1 MALKYTVM
9 MNGATS
15 LIMMKSDV
23 LNNFETIRV
32 CVGYKLNGE
41 EIDYFPFE
49 ADYTNIE
56 PIYKDFPGW
65 QSDVSKCRTY
75 DELPQE
81 LKNYIAFIEK
91 TVGVSVDVISVGPD
105 RAETILR

>member
-1 MALKYTVM
+1 

-23 LNNFETIRV
+23 MNDFDTIRV
-32 CVGYKLNGE
+32 CVGYRMNGQ

-49 ADYTNIE
+49 ADADNIE

-65 QSDVSKCRTY
+65 RTNVSKCKTY
-75 DELPQE
+75 DELPIQ

-105 RAETILR
+105 RAETIMRH